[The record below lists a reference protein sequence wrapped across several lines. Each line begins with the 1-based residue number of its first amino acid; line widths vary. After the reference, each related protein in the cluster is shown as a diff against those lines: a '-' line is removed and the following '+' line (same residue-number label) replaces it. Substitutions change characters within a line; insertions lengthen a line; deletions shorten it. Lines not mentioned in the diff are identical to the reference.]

1 MIHTQEFGNTLK
13 AQGFDFFSGVP
24 CSFLKYF
31 INHAL
36 NEGQVIMAANEG
48 DAVATCAGAHLAG
61 KKAIFFCQNS
71 GLTNAM
77 SPLSSLIHP
86 FRIPLLGFVTLR
98 GAPELQDEPQHEL
111 MGKIT
116 TQLLDDLEIAW
127 EYLAQNTEEAI
138 QQLKKAQRV
147 LETDQPFFF
156 VVRKGSFDTVELTAQ
171 SRDKQQTFAC
181 RVKQGADQESKRHK
195 VLTWL
200 AENRDDKTLLI
211 TNTGYTSRELF
222 QIQDAPNNFYMVG
235 SMGCVA
241 ALGLGLALARPD
253 SKVVVIDGDGS
264 LLMRLGAALTNG
276 HYQPPN
282 LLHLVLNNMQ
292 HESTGGQAT
301 VAGEMDFP
309 TMMSSA
315 GYRRSYHLHNLS
327 ELATVYREWSA
338 SPALTFCHL
347 KITPGSLENLM
358 RPTITPVDVK
368 KRFMKHIRTL
378 F

>member
-1 MIHTQEFGNTLK
+1 MILTQKFGNTLK
-13 AQGFDFFSGVP
+13 EQGFDFFSGVP

-36 NEGQVIMAANEG
+36 NEGQLIMAANEG

-61 KKAIFFCQNS
+61 KKAVFFCQNS

-77 SPLSSLIHP
+77 SPLSSLIHT

-98 GAPELQDEPQHEL
+98 GAPELQDEPQHAL

-156 VVRKGSFDTVELTAQ
+156 VVRKGTFDTVELTAQ
-171 SRDKQQTFAC
+171 PYNKQQAFAC
-181 RVKQGADQESKRHK
+181 RVKHGVDKQSQRHK

-200 AENRDDKTLLI
+200 AENRDDNTLFI
-211 TNTGYTSRELF
+211 SNTGYTSRELF

-235 SMGCVA
+235 SLGCVA
-241 ALGLGLALARPD
+241 ALGLGLALSRPN

-276 HYQPPN
+276 YYQPPN
-282 LLHLVLNNMQ
+282 LLHLVLNNAQ
-292 HESTGGQAT
+292 HESTGGQST
-301 VAGEMDFP
+301 VAGEVDFP

-315 GYRRSYHLHNLS
+315 GYMRSYHLHNLS
-327 ELATVYREWSA
+327 ELATVYKEWSA

-347 KITPGSLENLM
+347 KITPGTLDNLR

-368 KRFMKHIRTL
+368 KNVL
-378 F
+378 